1 VALALLGLA
10 VPLLD
15 RCASHV
21 GRAGRARTSGWRL
34 RWLDWLLSPVERW
47 LPGGALVAAELRL
60 VLRQRRWW
68 WWLALLAVFGV
79 QAFGAPKGM
88 SIAVIFAW
96 LLLIDVFARLV
107 LREQETGTAGLVFTA
122 ASARLKLP
130 AARAIVSIGLAWVVT
145 LPAML
150 RMAASEPTI
159 ALGTLVVGASIA
171 LWGMAVG
178 ALARNGRPFELVLLA
193 VGYGGMQG
201 AALVNVI
208 VAPADTL
215 RWHLL
220 ALPIAF
226 FGLLLSL
233 RLSRGQER

>member
-1 VALALLGLA
+1 
-10 VPLLD
+10 
-15 RCASHV
+15 
-21 GRAGRARTSGWRL
+21 L
-34 RWLDWLLSPVERW
+34 RWLDWLLVPVERR

-68 WWLALLAVFGV
+68 WWLALLVVFGV

-96 LLLIDVFARLV
+96 VLLIDVFARLV

-130 AARAIVSIGLAWVVT
+130 VARMVVSIGLAWVVT
-145 LPAML
+145 LPAMI

-159 ALGTLVVGASIA
+159 ALGTLIVGASIA

-178 ALARNGRPFELVLLA
+178 AVARNGRPFELVLLA

-201 AALVNVI
+201 AAIINVV

-220 ALPIAF
+220 GLPLALVV
-226 FGLLLSL
+226 LLFTLRRTSSL
-233 RLSRGQER
+233 AR

>member
-1 VALALLGLA
+1 

-15 RCASHV
+15 RCASHL
-21 GRAGRARTSGWRL
+21 GRAGRSRTSGWRL
-34 RWLDWLLSPVERW
+34 RWLDWLLVPVERW
-47 LPGGALVAAELRL
+47 VPGGALVAAELRL

-68 WWLALLAVFGV
+68 WWLALLVVFGV
-79 QAFGAPKGM
+79 QAFADPKGM

-107 LREQETGTAGLVFTA
+107 LREQETRTAGLVFTA

-130 AARAIVSIGLAWVVT
+130 LARLLVSIGLAWAVT
-145 LPAML
+145 APAML
-150 RMAASEPTI
+150 RMASSQPAI
-159 ALGTLVVGASIA
+159 ALATLVVGASIV

-178 ALARNGRPFELVLLA
+178 GLARNGRPFELALLA

-201 AALVNVI
+201 AALLNVI

-220 ALPIAF
+220 ALPVALAM
-226 FGLLLSL
+226 LLLPMKDA
-233 RLSRGQER
+233 SRR